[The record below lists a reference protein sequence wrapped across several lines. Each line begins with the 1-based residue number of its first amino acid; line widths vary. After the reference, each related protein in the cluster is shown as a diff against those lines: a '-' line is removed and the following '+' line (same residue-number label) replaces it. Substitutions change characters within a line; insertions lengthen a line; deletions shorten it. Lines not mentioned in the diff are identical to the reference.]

1 MALVP
6 GDAFGAPA
14 CVRISYAAALPVLE
28 EGLSPLRAR
37 PSARRVEE
45 AEVLAGASEQAG

>member
-28 EGLSPLRAR
+28 EGLSRIARALAPDVFRR
-37 PSARRVEE
+37 PRC
-45 AEVLAGASEQAG
+45 